1 MFVYTQ
7 PLTRT
12 QSLLTLTHTNH
23 LQVAERRMTDAKVLL
38 TLAFSSFPKNN
49 IQAMKRYF
57 SSHTPISVGS
67 KVTCLKPDT
76 SPLKVIKSIPRRNY
90 SFNSKFVMRGTVKA
104 VSKDRRNIKVEHYS
118 PEQEKIVTTKIPMTQ
133 AFNSENVYVNEG
145 LLTSSKEY
153 GKHLGMHVC
162 M

>member
-1 MFVYTQ
+1 
-7 PLTRT
+7 
-12 QSLLTLTHTNH
+12 
-23 LQVAERRMTDAKVLL
+23 MTDAKVLL

-162 M
+162 MH